1 MGKIIKKHDII
12 TIFLDFVEKNCLIY
26 QGVQGNGRNE
36 TASVFFDDF
45 KTHGDL
51 YGLIKHIEFEIR

>member
-12 TIFLDFVEKNCLIY
+12 TIFLDYALKNCLIY
-26 QGVQGNGRNE
+26 QVFSAIDENE
-36 TASVFFDDF
+36 TASVLFDDF

-51 YGLIKHIEFEIR
+51 HRLIKHIEFKIS